1 MSLGCYEISIPVIVK
16 QMQHIGIIRV
26 FCLPMGTYYVFQHL
40 GRQIKLLGCGVL
52 RWGGGSQYPGLHYAR
67 IRENMNEN
75 GNKNVNEK
83 DKIPIFYIVF
93 ELMFH
98 IGPLTLNK

>member
-1 MSLGCYEISIPVIVK
+1 MSAYGDLLSFSAPGETDKTAGLWCAE
-16 QMQHIGIIRV
+16 
-26 FCLPMGTYYVFQHL
+26 MG
-40 GRQIKLLGCGVL
+40 G
-52 RWGGGSQYPGLHYAR
+52 GGGSQYPGLQYAR
-67 IRENMNEN
+67 VRENMNEN

-83 DKIPIFYIVF
+83 YKIPIFYIVL